1 MTAQGP
7 EQVFQET
14 ESRKHQSL
22 KAQAWKPAQHH
33 FARIHAK
40 SLQLYL
46 TSYDPM
52 DCSPPGSSDHGIL
65 QVRILEWVAM
75 PSSRGS
81 SQPRDQTQVS
91 SIARDSLPAEPPW
104 KSKNTEVGT
113 LSLLQRIFP
122 TQESTQGLLH
132 CRRILYHLSNQGSVG
147 TSVKSPASIL
157 FICQTKS
164 SPNKI

>member
-75 PSSRGS
+75 PSPGDLPDPGS
-81 SQPRDQTQVS
+81 SPLLFHLLHWQVG
-91 SIARDSLPAEPPW
+91 SLPLAPPG
-104 KSKNTEVGT
+104 K
-113 LSLLQRIFP
+113 P
-122 TQESTQGLLH
+122 
-132 CRRILYHLSNQGSVG
+132 
-147 TSVKSPASIL
+147 PASLCHLPFVRTVTRGPCPQIQGEGTFHL
-157 FICQTKS
+157 TS
-164 SPNKI
+164 